1 MHKLK
6 FQINYNNLRIE
17 KHAYK
22 DPTGAIIWEKE
33 HIKDLGIHISSD
45 LTWIEQTSEVVSK
58 ARSMSGWTMRMFKT
72 RERTHVD
79 NLELTSQTMSGLL
92 LTTEV
97 PGTIKFSRNRP
108 PGGNTQNI
116 HQTNKWKKWTGLCL
130 TSERTEKIKHTKKR

>member
-45 LTWIEQTSEVVSK
+45 LTWKKQTGEVVSN
-58 ARSMSGWTMRMFKT
+58 ARSMSGWTMRTFKT
-72 RERTHVD
+72 RER
-79 NLELTSQTMSGLL
+79 EPIS
-92 LTTEV
+92 
-97 PGTIKFSRNRP
+97 TI
-108 PGGNTQNI
+108 
-116 HQTNKWKKWTGLCL
+116 
-130 TSERTEKIKHTKKR
+130 